1 MPLPENHNKP
11 AERSTRLHVVDHR
24 FATILE
30 DDFRT
35 PAATILDALEGE
47 PKKVAIAIL
56 TWAERTEDPARALAA
71 WARKH
76 NKGHCRRAART
87 TTERPT
93 RRHGTPREDRTDDGR
108 GSGPARRRGG
118 SGGLDPARVRANLS
132 RMGS

>member
-47 PKKVAIAIL
+47 PQKQAISVCE
-56 TWAERTEDPARALAA
+56 WAARTDDPARALVA
-71 WARKH
+71 WAQ
-76 NKGHCRRAART
+76 
-87 TTERPT
+87 
-93 RRHGTPREDRTDDGR
+93 RHGRGAYRVPSVARDGTREQQDERRR
-108 GSGPARRRGG
+108 GTAPARRRGVFG
-118 SGGLDPARVRANLS
+118 ALDPARIRANVQ
-132 RMGS
+132 RMAG